1 MWGGSAARLSS
12 ELGEKAS
19 GTVYGPKTPMLLNG
33 DPRNGVLAC
42 SRRTAVLARVAPAVE
57 SVLCPGEEGAER
69 ESSPPLR
76 GRRL

>member
-1 MWGGSAARLSS
+1 MNVVAYPLCAGKLREQWQ
-12 ELGEKAS
+12 
-19 GTVYGPKTPMLLNG
+19 
-33 DPRNGVLAC
+33 
-42 SRRTAVLARVAPAVE
+42 VAPAVE